1 MSRLD
6 RFLVTA
12 DWENQF
18 CNVTQSTLP
27 RPVSDHCP
35 VMLDCDGIRSGP
47 SPFRFENMWLKYAG
61 FKDTLRDWWQSL
73 HFSGSYS
80 FILASKLKALK
91 GILKAWNIEVFGRVE
106 NNKKDALNRI
116 SLWDDVEKEKVLSLE
131 EAEKRDKAREEFK
144 EWVDLEEVSWRQKSR
159 EIWLKE
165 GDRNTGFFHR
175 MTNSHRRRK
184 SINSISI
191 NGRRLVKEA
200 EVRDGLVGAYQSLLS
215 ASNNWCPPYPDL
227 HLNLIG
233 ADQSAKLEEMFTEE

>member
-1 MSRLD
+1 MARSLI
-6 RFLVTA
+6 LT
-12 DWENQF
+12 
-18 CNVTQSTLP
+18 

-91 GILKAWNIEVFGRVE
+91 GILKAWNFEVFGRVE
-106 NNKKDALNRI
+106 NNKKEALNRI
-116 SLWDDVEKEKVLSLE
+116 SFWDDVEKEKVLSLE
-131 EAEKRDKAREEFK
+131 EAEKRDKAREDFK
-144 EWVDLEEVSWRQKSR
+144 EWVTLEEISLRQKSR

-175 MTNSHRRRK
+175 MANSHRRRK
-184 SINSISI
+184 SISSISI
-191 NGRRLVKEA
+191 NGRRLDKEA

-233 ADQSAKLEEMFTEE
+233 AD